1 MNVNKFIKEI
11 IERLKRNKEEL
22 VIDRYEGDF
31 AICEDRITRKIME
44 IPKEN
49 IEKGL
54 KEGSIIKFAGGK
66 YIQDKEKQEKIEK
79 RIKEKMKNVSKR
91 TVPKATFEE
100 KENDKKQ

>member
-1 MNVNKFIKEI
+1 MKVNEFIKEI

-22 VIDRYEGDF
+22 VIDRYEGNI
-31 AICEDRITRKIME
+31 AICEDRITRKIKE

-54 KEGSIIKFAGGK
+54 KEGSVIKLVGSK

-91 TVPKATFEE
+91 TVPKETFEE
-100 KENDKKQ
+100 KENGKKQ